1 MLPDRV
7 DRSSGINVASD
18 LVSVHVR
25 GVGKALGETMVLL
38 NDGIENISEEF
49 IGILISSI
57 DTAVL
62 VIELNSTSDG
72 LSKSESRGLGL
83 ESSKLGPFFGGD
95 VLSYQTVSGFNVRE
109 WRSLK
114 EIQNMKSTI
123 DEVVKVKK
131 DEKNVEQGKK
141 RGQNLSYMNDLG
153 FT

>member
-38 NDGIENISEEF
+38 NDGIENISKEF

-83 ESSKLGPFFGGD
+83 ESSKLGPFFRGD

-114 EIQNMKSTI
+114 KIQNMKSTI

-131 DEKNVEQGKK
+131 DEKNVEQEK

>member
-1 MLPDRV
+1 MSAVTIPHLNP
-7 DRSSGINVASD
+7 A
-18 LVSVHVR
+18 
-25 GVGKALGETMVLL
+25 AMVLL

-57 DTAVL
+57 DTTVL
-62 VIELNSTSDG
+62 VIELNSTSNG

-131 DEKNVEQGKK
+131 DEKNVEQEK

>member
-57 DTAVL
+57 DTTVL
-62 VIELNSTSDG
+62 VIELNSTSNG

-83 ESSKLGPFFGGD
+83 ESSKLGPFFRGD

-131 DEKNVEQGKK
+131 DEKNVEQEK
-141 RGQNLSYMNDLG
+141 RGQNLSYMSDLG

>member
-38 NDGIENISEEF
+38 NDGIENISKEF

-57 DTAVL
+57 DTTVL
-62 VIELNSTSDG
+62 VIELNSTSNG

-131 DEKNVEQGKK
+131 DEKNVEQEK

>member
-18 LVSVHVR
+18 LVSVHIR

-57 DTAVL
+57 DTTVL
-62 VIELNSTSDG
+62 VIELNSTSNG

-131 DEKNVEQGKK
+131 DEKNVEEEKK
-141 RGQNLSYMNDLG
+141 EVKIYHI
-153 FT
+153 